1 MKFEKRNLT
10 LLILAL
16 LSSVLL
22 FTGCT
27 DEAEPVSEPG
37 YGYVQFHLFKKGS
50 YTKAGDKLEYLR
62 DAAKIRVTLRSQDN
76 DIITPVAV
84 VEAVDKNLSEWG
96 LQTAKIRLIA
106 GKYTMTAYEIYDGL
120 DNSVLVGSPSE
131 TVVLDVKPNGIVSE
145 DIALNVVDR
154 GWAKFRLVKDLSEIV
169 GTKAG
174 KDGADE
180 HPFYGIQSV
189 DLTVKNKNTGEITE
203 ITNIEVTHKFVDGEK
218 AADPDY
224 ISGICVSDTL
234 VALKGGTYTVTKFRT
249 YFDYFRK
256 VYETSTNV
264 AENEFVVKDNQET
277 DADVPVTLHTTSGHV
292 QDALALREIWEALD
306 GPNWRIKWEFNCDVD
321 AWTANTGVQILGNGR
336 VASLD
341 LTGTGAKGAMPAA
354 IAKLTELRN
363 LTLGTIGYNA
373 AAGGTTVTT
382 GRKLTYFTPED
393 HEADRRLTI
402 GTRDPRSRFSKELQ
416 QSFEI
421 AGDPVKPSVKSLS
434 ERMPVMYK
442 PEVNATD
449 IVSLPDEIN
458 QLKNLEH
465 ITIAFSPIK
474 TFPADMSGLTAL
486 TDVEIFACTELTEFP
501 KGLATCPKLTSLTY
515 SFNVNTAVSSM
526 EEGISAINN
535 GPASKTIQLL
545 YFPNQRIDNM
555 PDLSNI
561 PRLSVLVIQGC
572 GLKSFT
578 APFSKDQFFVQFM
591 ASDNELTSL
600 PRDEKGNFLA
610 YNAETEEV
618 NFSGNKFTELPDIF
632 DAKSAYQVGTVD
644 FSKNQI
650 ASVEH
655 GDAYRGIKAATF
667 DISYNKLKEL
677 PVQLF
682 GTSSSSISYL
692 KIDGNG
698 MEKISKEAI
707 EGKYTYR
714 TTTISMA
721 YNKLKSL
728 PDEFDS
734 LTFPYLSGIDMSYN
748 RFDYFPY
755 TAVNN
760 QYLSVFIFRHQRDA
774 DGDRCMRTW
783 PAGIGQALAGLR
795 ALYLGSNDI
804 RVVTDELSYMIYN
817 LDIQDNP
824 NISIDVSAV
833 CSYIKSGW
841 FNLMYSPGQDI
852 RGCDEA
858 LKL

>member
-27 DEAEPVSEPG
+27 EEAEPVSEPG

-224 ISGICVSDTL
+224 VSGICVSDTL

-354 IAKLTELRN
+354 IAKLTELRK

-421 AGDPVKPSVKSLS
+421 AGDPVKPGVKSLS

-515 SFNVNTAVSSM
+515 SFNVNTAISSM

-804 RVVTDELSYMIYN
+804 RVVTDQLSYMIYN

>member
-27 DEAEPVSEPG
+27 EEAEPVSEPG

-224 ISGICVSDTL
+224 VSGICVSDTL

-354 IAKLTELRN
+354 IAKLTELRK

-402 GTRDPRSRFSKELQ
+402 GTRDPRSCFSKELQ

-515 SFNVNTAVSSM
+515 SFNVNTAISSM

>member
-224 ISGICVSDTL
+224 VSGICVSDTL

-354 IAKLTELRN
+354 IAKLTELRK

-515 SFNVNTAVSSM
+515 SFNVNTAISSM

-578 APFSKDQFFVQFM
+578 APFGKDQYFVQFM

-804 RVVTDELSYMIYN
+804 RVVTDQLSYMIYN

>member
-27 DEAEPVSEPG
+27 EEAEPVSEPG

-224 ISGICVSDTL
+224 VSGICVSDTL

-354 IAKLTELRN
+354 IAKLTELRQ

-421 AGDPVKPSVKSLS
+421 AGDPVKPGVKSLS

-515 SFNVNTAVSSM
+515 SFNVNTAIPSM

>member
-120 DNSVLVGSPSE
+120 DNSVLVGAPSE
-131 TVVLDVKPNGIVSE
+131 TVVLDVKANGIVSE

-203 ITNIEVTHKFVDGEK
+203 ITNIEVTHKFVDGEN

-224 ISGICVSDTL
+224 VSGICVSDTL

-354 IAKLTELRN
+354 IAKLTELRK

-421 AGDPVKPSVKSLS
+421 AGDPVKPGVKSLS

>member
-27 DEAEPVSEPG
+27 EEAEPVSEPG

-224 ISGICVSDTL
+224 VSGICVSDTL

-354 IAKLTELRN
+354 IAKLTELRE

-393 HEADRRLTI
+393 HEADRRLII

-421 AGDPVKPSVKSLS
+421 AGDPVKPGVKSLS

-535 GPASKTIQLL
+535 GPASKAIQLL

>member
-27 DEAEPVSEPG
+27 EEAEPVSEPG

-203 ITNIEVTHKFVDGEK
+203 ITNIEVTHKFVDGEN

-354 IAKLTELRN
+354 IAKLTELRK

-442 PEVNATD
+442 PEVYATD

-515 SFNVNTAVSSM
+515 SFNVNTTISSM

-804 RVVTDELSYMIYN
+804 RVVTDQLSYMIYN

>member
-27 DEAEPVSEPG
+27 EEAEPVSEPG

-306 GPNWRIKWEFNCDVD
+306 GPNWRIKWEFSCDVD

-354 IAKLTELRN
+354 IAKLTELRK

-714 TTTISMA
+714 TTTFSMA

>member
-354 IAKLTELRN
+354 IAKLTELRE

-393 HEADRRLTI
+393 HEADRRLII

-421 AGDPVKPSVKSLS
+421 AGDPVKPGVKSLS

-515 SFNVNTAVSSM
+515 SFNVNTAISSM

-535 GPASKTIQLL
+535 GPAGKTIQLL

>member
-27 DEAEPVSEPG
+27 EEAEPVSEPG

-256 VYETSTNV
+256 VYETSSNV
-264 AENEFVVKDNQET
+264 AENEFVVKDNQKT

-354 IAKLTELRN
+354 IAKLTELRK

-393 HEADRRLTI
+393 HEAGRRLTI

-561 PRLSVLVIQGC
+561 PRLSVLVIQG
-572 GLKSFT
+572 LR
-578 APFSKDQFFVQFM
+578 
-591 ASDNELTSL
+591 ASPL
-600 PRDEKGNFLA
+600 R
-610 YNAETEEV
+610 
-618 NFSGNKFTELPDIF
+618 
-632 DAKSAYQVGTVD
+632 SA
-644 FSKNQI
+644 
-650 ASVEH
+650 
-655 GDAYRGIKAATF
+655 R
-667 DISYNKLKEL
+667 
-677 PVQLF
+677 
-682 GTSSSSISYL
+682 TSSSCSS
-692 KIDGNG
+692 
-698 MEKISKEAI
+698 
-707 EGKYTYR
+707 
-714 TTTISMA
+714 
-721 YNKLKSL
+721 
-728 PDEFDS
+728 
-734 LTFPYLSGIDMSYN
+734 
-748 RFDYFPY
+748 
-755 TAVNN
+755 
-760 QYLSVFIFRHQRDA
+760 
-774 DGDRCMRTW
+774 W
-783 PAGIGQALAGLR
+783 QATM
-795 ALYLGSNDI
+795 N
-804 RVVTDELSYMIYN
+804 
-817 LDIQDNP
+817 
-824 NISIDVSAV
+824 
-833 CSYIKSGW
+833 
-841 FNLMYSPGQDI
+841 
-852 RGCDEA
+852 
-858 LKL
+858 

>member
-27 DEAEPVSEPG
+27 EEAEPVSEPG

-354 IAKLTELRN
+354 IAKLTELRK

-421 AGDPVKPSVKSLS
+421 AGDPVKPGVKSLS

-578 APFSKDQFFVQFM
+578 APFSKDQLFVQFM

-804 RVVTDELSYMIYN
+804 RVVTDQLSYMIYN

>member
-27 DEAEPVSEPG
+27 EEAEPVSEPG

-96 LQTAKIRLIA
+96 LQTAKIRLVA

-131 TVVLDVKPNGIVSE
+131 TVVLDVKVNGIVSE

-354 IAKLTELRN
+354 IAKLTELRK

-382 GRKLTYFTPED
+382 GRKLAYFTPED

-515 SFNVNTAVSSM
+515 SFNVNTAISSM

-804 RVVTDELSYMIYN
+804 RVVTDQLSYMIYN

>member
-27 DEAEPVSEPG
+27 EEAEPVSEPG

-203 ITNIEVTHKFVDGEK
+203 ITNIEVTHKFVDGEN

-354 IAKLTELRN
+354 IAKLTELRK

-421 AGDPVKPSVKSLS
+421 AGDPVKPGVKSLS

-526 EEGISAINN
+526 EEGLSAINN

>member
-277 DADVPVTLHTTSGHV
+277 DADVPITLHTTSGHV

-354 IAKLTELRN
+354 IAKLTELRK

-421 AGDPVKPSVKSLS
+421 AGDPVKPGVKSLS

>member
-224 ISGICVSDTL
+224 VSGICVSDTL

-354 IAKLTELRN
+354 IAKLTELRK

-393 HEADRRLTI
+393 HEADRRLII

-515 SFNVNTAVSSM
+515 SFNVNTAIPSM

>member
-27 DEAEPVSEPG
+27 EEAEPVSEPG

-354 IAKLTELRN
+354 IAKLTELRK

-421 AGDPVKPSVKSLS
+421 AGDPVKPGVKSLS

-515 SFNVNTAVSSM
+515 SFNVNTTISSM

-545 YFPNQRIDNM
+545 YFPNQKIDNM

-783 PAGIGQALAGLR
+783 PTGIGQALAGLR

-804 RVVTDELSYMIYN
+804 RVVTDQLSYMIYN

>member
-120 DNSVLVGSPSE
+120 DNSVLVGAPSE
-131 TVVLDVKPNGIVSE
+131 TVVLDVKANGIVSE

-224 ISGICVSDTL
+224 VSGICVSDTL

-354 IAKLTELRN
+354 IAKLTELRK

-421 AGDPVKPSVKSLS
+421 AGDPVKPGVKSLS

-515 SFNVNTAVSSM
+515 SFNVNTAISSM
-526 EEGISAINN
+526 EEGLSAINN

-572 GLKSFT
+572 GLKRFT

-682 GTSSSSISYL
+682 GTSGSSISYL

>member
-27 DEAEPVSEPG
+27 EEAEPVSEPG

-224 ISGICVSDTL
+224 VSGICVSDTL

-354 IAKLTELRN
+354 IAKLTELRK

-402 GTRDPRSRFSKELQ
+402 GTRDPRSCFSKELQ

-515 SFNVNTAVSSM
+515 SFNVNTAIPSM

>member
-120 DNSVLVGSPSE
+120 DNSVLVGAPSE
-131 TVVLDVKPNGIVSE
+131 TVVLDVKANGIVSE

-354 IAKLTELRN
+354 IAKLTELRK

-421 AGDPVKPSVKSLS
+421 AGDPVKPGVKSLS

-474 TFPADMSGLTAL
+474 KFPADMSGLTAL

-526 EEGISAINN
+526 EEGLSAINN

-572 GLKSFT
+572 GLKSFA

-721 YNKLKSL
+721 YNKIKSL

-804 RVVTDELSYMIYN
+804 RVVADELSYMIYN

-852 RGCDEA
+852 RGCDGA

>member
-120 DNSVLVGSPSE
+120 DNSVLVGAPSE
-131 TVVLDVKPNGIVSE
+131 TVVLDVKANGIVSE

-203 ITNIEVTHKFVDGEK
+203 ITNIEVTHKFVDGEN

-224 ISGICVSDTL
+224 VSGICVSDTL

-354 IAKLTELRN
+354 IAKLTELRK

-421 AGDPVKPSVKSLS
+421 AGDPVKPGVKSLS

-515 SFNVNTAVSSM
+515 SFNVNTAISSM

-804 RVVTDELSYMIYN
+804 RVVTDQLSYMIYN

>member
-27 DEAEPVSEPG
+27 EEAEPVSEPG

-120 DNSVLVGSPSE
+120 DNSVLVGAPSE
-131 TVVLDVKPNGIVSE
+131 TVVLDVKANGIVSE
-145 DIALNVVDR
+145 DIVLNVVDR

-224 ISGICVSDTL
+224 VSGICVSDTL

-264 AENEFVVKDNQET
+264 AENEFVVKDNQKT

-354 IAKLTELRN
+354 IAKLTELRK

-421 AGDPVKPSVKSLS
+421 AGDPVKPGVKSLS

-515 SFNVNTAVSSM
+515 SFNVNTAISSM

-804 RVVTDELSYMIYN
+804 RVVTDQLSYMIYN

>member
-27 DEAEPVSEPG
+27 EEAEPVSEPG

-354 IAKLTELRN
+354 IAKLTELRK

-421 AGDPVKPSVKSLS
+421 AGDPVKPGVKSLS

-515 SFNVNTAVSSM
+515 SFNVNTAIPSM

-804 RVVTDELSYMIYN
+804 RVVTDQLSYMIYN

>member
-27 DEAEPVSEPG
+27 EEAEPVSEPG

-277 DADVPVTLHTTSGHV
+277 EADVPVSLHVTSGHV

-354 IAKLTELRN
+354 IAKLTELRK

-402 GTRDPRSRFSKELQ
+402 GTRDPRSCFSKELQ

-515 SFNVNTAVSSM
+515 SFNVNTAISSM

-644 FSKNQI
+644 FSKNLI

-804 RVVTDELSYMIYN
+804 RVVTDQLSYMIYN

>member
-27 DEAEPVSEPG
+27 EEAEPVSEPG

-354 IAKLTELRN
+354 IAKLTELRK

-421 AGDPVKPSVKSLS
+421 AGDPVKPGVKSLS

-515 SFNVNTAVSSM
+515 SFNVNTAIPSM

>member
-27 DEAEPVSEPG
+27 EEAEPVSEPG

-224 ISGICVSDTL
+224 VSGICVSDTL

-354 IAKLTELRN
+354 IAKLTELRK

-421 AGDPVKPSVKSLS
+421 AGDPVKPSEKSLS

>member
-120 DNSVLVGSPSE
+120 DNSVLVGAPSE
-131 TVVLDVKPNGIVSE
+131 TVVLDVKANGIVSE

-224 ISGICVSDTL
+224 VSGICVSDTL

-256 VYETSTNV
+256 VYETSTDV

-354 IAKLTELRN
+354 IAKLTELRK

-421 AGDPVKPSVKSLS
+421 AGDPVKPGVKSLS

-515 SFNVNTAVSSM
+515 SFNVNTAISSM
-526 EEGISAINN
+526 EEGLSAINN

-572 GLKSFT
+572 GLKSFA
-578 APFSKDQFFVQFM
+578 APFGKDQFFVQFM

-804 RVVTDELSYMIYN
+804 RVVTDQLSYMIYN

>member
-27 DEAEPVSEPG
+27 EEAEPVSEPG

-203 ITNIEVTHKFVDGEK
+203 ITNIEVTHEFVDGEK

-354 IAKLTELRN
+354 IAKLTELRK

>member
-120 DNSVLVGSPSE
+120 DNSVLVGAPSG
-131 TVVLDVKPNGIVSE
+131 TVVLDVKANGIVSE

-224 ISGICVSDTL
+224 VSGICVSDTL

-354 IAKLTELRN
+354 IAKLTELRK

-421 AGDPVKPSVKSLS
+421 AGDPVKPGVKSLS

-515 SFNVNTAVSSM
+515 SFNVNTAIPSM

-572 GLKSFT
+572 GLKSFA
-578 APFSKDQFFVQFM
+578 APFSKDQYFVQFM

-804 RVVTDELSYMIYN
+804 RVVTDQLSYMIYN

>member
-27 DEAEPVSEPG
+27 EEAEPVSEPG

-84 VEAVDKNLSEWG
+84 VETVDKNLSEWG

-354 IAKLTELRN
+354 IAKLTELRK

-421 AGDPVKPSVKSLS
+421 AGDPVKPGVKSLS

-515 SFNVNTAVSSM
+515 SFNVNTAISSM

>member
-27 DEAEPVSEPG
+27 EEAEPVSEPG

-292 QDALALREIWEALD
+292 QDAMALREIWEALD

-354 IAKLTELRN
+354 IAKLTELRK

-515 SFNVNTAVSSM
+515 SFNVNTAISSM
-526 EEGISAINN
+526 EEGLSAINN

-804 RVVTDELSYMIYN
+804 RVVTDQLSYMIYN

>member
-120 DNSVLVGSPSE
+120 DNSVLVGAPSE
-131 TVVLDVKPNGIVSE
+131 TVVLDVKANGIVSE

-224 ISGICVSDTL
+224 VSGICVSDTL

-354 IAKLTELRN
+354 IAKLTELRK

-421 AGDPVKPSVKSLS
+421 AGDPVKPGVKSLS

-515 SFNVNTAVSSM
+515 SFNVNTAISSM
-526 EEGISAINN
+526 EEGLSAINN

-572 GLKSFT
+572 GLKSFA

-698 MEKISKEAI
+698 MEKISKAAI

-804 RVVTDELSYMIYN
+804 RVVTDQLSYMIYN

>member
-27 DEAEPVSEPG
+27 EEAEPVSEPG

-354 IAKLTELRN
+354 IAKLTELRK

-421 AGDPVKPSVKSLS
+421 AGDPVKPGVKSLS

-572 GLKSFT
+572 GLKSFA

>member
-27 DEAEPVSEPG
+27 EEAEPVSEPG

-354 IAKLTELRN
+354 IAKLTELRK

-402 GTRDPRSRFSKELQ
+402 GTRDPRSCFSKELQ

-804 RVVTDELSYMIYN
+804 RVVTDQLSYMIYN

>member
-27 DEAEPVSEPG
+27 EEAEPVSEPG

-224 ISGICVSDTL
+224 VSGICVSDTL

-321 AWTANTGVQILGNGR
+321 AWTANAGVQILGNGR

-354 IAKLTELRN
+354 IAKLTELRK

-421 AGDPVKPSVKSLS
+421 AGDPVKPGVKSLS

-515 SFNVNTAVSSM
+515 SFNVNTAIPSM

-804 RVVTDELSYMIYN
+804 RVVTDQLSYMIYN

>member
-120 DNSVLVGSPSE
+120 DNSVLVGAPSE
-131 TVVLDVKPNGIVSE
+131 TVVLDVKANGIVSE

-203 ITNIEVTHKFVDGEK
+203 ITNIEVTHKFVDGEN

-354 IAKLTELRN
+354 IAKLTELRK

-515 SFNVNTAVSSM
+515 SFNVNTAIPSM

-804 RVVTDELSYMIYN
+804 RVVTDQLSYMIYN

>member
-27 DEAEPVSEPG
+27 EEAEPVSEPG

-354 IAKLTELRN
+354 IAKLTELRK

-515 SFNVNTAVSSM
+515 AFNVNTAISSM

-734 LTFPYLSGIDMSYN
+734 LTFPYLSGLDMSYN

>member
-27 DEAEPVSEPG
+27 EEAEPVSEPG

-106 GKYTMTAYEIYDGL
+106 GEYTMTAYEIYDGL

-354 IAKLTELRN
+354 IAKLTELRK

-421 AGDPVKPSVKSLS
+421 AGDPVKPGVKSLS

-515 SFNVNTAVSSM
+515 SFNVNTAISSM

>member
-27 DEAEPVSEPG
+27 EEAEPVSEPG

-354 IAKLTELRN
+354 IAKLTELRK

-421 AGDPVKPSVKSLS
+421 AGDPVKPGVKSLS

-515 SFNVNTAVSSM
+515 SFNVNTAISSM

>member
-27 DEAEPVSEPG
+27 EEAEPVSEPG

-96 LQTAKIRLIA
+96 LQTAKIRLVA

-120 DNSVLVGSPSE
+120 DNSVLVGAPSE
-131 TVVLDVKPNGIVSE
+131 TVVLDVKRNGIVSE
-145 DIALNVVDR
+145 DIVLNVVDR

-218 AADPDY
+218 TDDPDY

-249 YFDYFRK
+249 YFDYFKK

-277 DADVPVTLHTTSGHV
+277 EADVPVTLHTTSGHV

-354 IAKLTELRN
+354 IAKLTELRK

-421 AGDPVKPSVKSLS
+421 AGDPVKPGVKSLS

-449 IVSLPDEIN
+449 IISLPDEIN

-804 RVVTDELSYMIYN
+804 RVVTDQLSYMIYN

>member
-27 DEAEPVSEPG
+27 EEAEPVSEPG

-354 IAKLTELRN
+354 IAKLTELRK

-421 AGDPVKPSVKSLS
+421 AGDPVKPGVKSLS

-578 APFSKDQFFVQFM
+578 APFSRDQFFVQFM